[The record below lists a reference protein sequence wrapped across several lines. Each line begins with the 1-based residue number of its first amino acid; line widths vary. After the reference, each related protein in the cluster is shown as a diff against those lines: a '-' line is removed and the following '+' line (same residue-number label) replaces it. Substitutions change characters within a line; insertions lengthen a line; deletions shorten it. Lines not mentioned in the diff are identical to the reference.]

1 MNHALSFNLDSG
13 EIERMSKNRYEVVL
27 ADTEESKKIHYKL
40 RYQIYCLE
48 KGFLEVEK
56 PEEEMEQDS
65 YDEKSIHFLI
75 KGSNHWIGTFRLVI
89 DQLGRLPF
97 HKVSIP
103 DSPQFIQG
111 NLQAAEFSR
120 LGILRPFQ
128 KLRNGQSPH
137 ESSSKESEI
146 MLKLLQAA
154 RDYCSANS
162 INHVVFLCRRSIARV
177 LNQFELQAQQIGP
190 TIFHYGPRIPFAIS
204 LTDNHNAFDSLVS
217 EHMSTPKSYSL
228 YSEMCR
234 NKVPLVLSA

>member
-1 MNHALSFNLDSG
+1 
-13 EIERMSKNRYEVVL
+13 MSDNRYEVVL

-56 PEEEMEQDS
+56 LKDEMEKDP
-65 YDEKSIHFLI
+65 YDERSIHFLV
-75 KGSNHWIGTFRLVI
+75 KSGNRWIGTFRLVI
-89 DQLGRLPF
+89 DHLGRLPF
-97 HKVSIP
+97 HKVSVP

-128 KLRNGQSPH
+128 KLRNSQLPH
-137 ESSSKESEI
+137 ESSGKESEI
-146 MLKLLQAA
+146 LLKLLHAA
-154 RDYCSANS
+154 RDYCRANG
-162 INHVVFLCRRSIARV
+162 IDHIVFLCRRSITRV

-204 LTDNHNAFDSLVS
+204 LTDNHDAFDSLIN
-217 EHMSTPKSYSL
+217 EHLSTLRSYLL
-228 YSEMCR
+228 YSEMY
-234 NKVPLVLSA
+234 NSEAPSVLAA

>member
-1 MNHALSFNLDSG
+1 
-13 EIERMSKNRYEVVL
+13 MSDNRYEVVL
-27 ADTEESKKIHYKL
+27 ANTEESKKIHYKL

-56 PEEEMEQDS
+56 LEDEMEKDP
-65 YDEKSIHFLI
+65 YDEKSIHFLV
-75 KGSNHWIGTFRLVI
+75 KSGNRWIGTFRLVI
-89 DQLGRLPF
+89 DHLGRLPF

-111 NLQAAEFSR
+111 NLQVAEFSR

-146 MLKLLQAA
+146 MPKLLHAA
-154 RDYCSANS
+154 RDYCRANS
-162 INHVVFLCRRSIARV
+162 IDHIVFLCRRSIARV

-190 TIFHYGPRIPFAIS
+190 AIFHYGPRIPYVIN
-204 LTDNHNAFDSLVS
+204 LTDIDAFDSLVN
-217 EHMSTPKSYSL
+217 EHLNTPSAYSL
-228 YSEMCR
+228 YSEMYSS
-234 NKVPLVLSA
+234 KIPPALAA